1 MLLSNVRIPSILLSY
16 CKLLENFKFY
26 NLLKKFIENIY
37 LRKSYIY
44 LEISNQNT
52 FTLLGPINL
61 CPKLGLFAN
70 QFKFRTIF
78 VSDEVYTT
86 TSEVSSV

>member
-1 MLLSNVRIPSILLSY
+1 MLLSNVSYSFDSALILQTFRKLSILQ
-16 CKLLENFKFY
+16 
-26 NLLKKFIENIY
+26 FIEKIY

-44 LEISNQNT
+44 LEISNENT

-61 CPKLGLFAN
+61 RPKLGLFAN

-78 VSDEVYTT
+78 VSDEVFTT
-86 TSEVSSV
+86 TSKVSSV